1 MENTT
6 VCLSIGFRF
15 ICELRQ
21 DTLAKRK
28 IHVGRLRRNLM
39 LCAYNFCHLVNN

>member
-1 MENTT
+1 MENST

-21 DTLAKRK
+21 DTLPKLK
-28 IHVGRLRRNLM
+28 VHEERLRRKSM